1 MFELADAKQEYSE
14 LLNCSTKDWP
24 AEQPLH
30 CGPPSPENA
39 PATIEWEA
47 LFFVVVAENWFLC
60 SEKGC
65 SWSYFVKME
74 LTEFWAESC
83 D

>member
-1 MFELADAKQEYSE
+1 MCSSLLHGAVAFMFELADAKQEYSE

-47 LFFVVVAENWFLC
+47 LFLLLQKTGSCVLKKVAVGAI
-60 SEKGC
+60 S
-65 SWSYFVKME
+65 
-74 LTEFWAESC
+74 
-83 D
+83 